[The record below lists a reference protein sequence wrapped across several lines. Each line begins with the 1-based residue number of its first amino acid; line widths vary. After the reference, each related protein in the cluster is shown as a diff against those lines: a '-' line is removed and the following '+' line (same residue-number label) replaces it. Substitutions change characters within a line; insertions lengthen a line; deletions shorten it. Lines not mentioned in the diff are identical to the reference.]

1 MNAAN
6 FAERFTA
13 YLPVLLQGA
22 GMTLIVAVCA
32 IAAGFVLGAVL
43 LGMSLHRR
51 GRGALPR
58 AVALYV
64 SFFRGTPLL
73 VQLLMLFYLPSA
85 FGLDLPPLLVAVLAM
100 SLNSGAFQSEIL
112 RAGLAAVPKGQ
123 IEAAAIFGL
132 SPQQVFRYVQLP
144 QVARA
149 VWPALVSEA
158 IDVVK
163 NSSIVSVIAVAE
175 LARGGRQI
183 VAANFR
189 PLEVYLTVGATYL
202 LMTGAIFA
210 LGAWLGKRMGQGRR
224 ASAAVMNRIAINKT

>member
-1 MNAAN
+1 MNAASFN
-6 FAERFTA
+6 ERLLA
-13 YLPVLLQGA
+13 YLPVLLHGA
-22 GMTLIVAVCA
+22 SMTLIVAAAA
-32 IAAGFVLGAVL
+32 IVIGFVLGAVL
-43 LGMSLHRR
+43 LGLSLHRR
-51 GRGALPR
+51 GSGLLPR
-58 AVALYV
+58 GVALYV

-85 FGLDLPPLLVAVLAM
+85 FGVDIPPLLVAILAM

-112 RAGLAAVPKGQ
+112 RAGLAAVPRGQ

-132 SPQQVFRYVQLP
+132 SSRQVFRYLQLP

-149 VWPALVSEA
+149 VWPAVVSEA

-189 PLEVYLTVGATYL
+189 PLEVYMTVGVSYL

-210 LGAWLGKRMGQGRR
+210 LGTWLGKRMGRGPRT
-224 ASAAVMNRIAINKT
+224 SAAVMNRVTINKT

>member
-1 MNAAN
+1 MNATS
-6 FAERFTA
+6 FTERFLA
-13 YLPVLLQGA
+13 YLPVLLHGA
-22 GMTLIVAVCA
+22 SMTLIVAASA
-32 IAAGFVLGAVL
+32 IVIGFVLGAAL
-43 LGMSLHRR
+43 LGLSLHRR
-51 GRGALPR
+51 GQGVLPR

-85 FGLDLPPLLVAVLAM
+85 VGLDMPPLLVAILAM

-112 RAGLAAVPKGQ
+112 RAGLTVVPKGQ
-123 IEAAAIFGL
+123 VEAAAIFGL
-132 SPQQVFRYVQLP
+132 SARQVFRYVQLP

-149 VWPALVSEA
+149 VWPAVVSEA

-202 LMTGAIFA
+202 LMTGAIFV
-210 LGAWLGKRMGQGRR
+210 LGTWLGRRMGQGPR
-224 ASAAVMNRIAINKT
+224 ASAAVMNRVAINKT